1 MARNPERPAAPV
13 WQPDDTIPRDRH
25 RLEGLVPDNLLA
37 FMALLGLLRALE
49 TARPAWRPRA
59 FWEVETYP
67 WRPVLT
73 LAEPQTEAAV
83 AEAAAEGVQALAPH
97 HAATG
102 SAADLKLSP
111 EAFVELHEAAD
122 ASGRCV
128 LDALCSTNA
137 TRDDGTLW
145 PTPFAFMFGQGHQ
158 HFLTRFREVPVTR
171 FREVPADGSA
181 QAIAAAIFAPWMRA
195 DESQSFRWDPA
206 EDRRYALRAL
216 NPSTDKATTQHGA
229 NVLAAICLPLLPVTP
244 IRRRGETRV
253 LTPMTRYGTGGQ
265 IEFTWPLWARPASL
279 AAIVALL
286 RHPELAKDSPEA
298 ANLPQTAA
306 LMRARR
312 ISVGKYF
319 NVNPA
324 VPPP

>member
-1 MARNPERPAAPV
+1 MARKPKAPPAPD
-13 WQPDDTIPRDRH
+13 WQPDDTGAAGRH
-25 RLEGLVPDNLLA
+25 RLAGLEPDNLLA
-37 FMALLGLLRALE
+37 FMALVGLLRALE

-59 FWEVETYP
+59 FWDVETDP

-73 LAEPQTEAAV
+73 LAKPQTEAAV
-83 AEAAAEGVQALAPH
+83 AEAAAEGVRALAAH

-102 SAADLKLSP
+102 NQPDLKLSP
-111 EAFVELHEAAD
+111 ADFANLHEAAD
-122 ASGRCV
+122 VQGRCV
-128 LDALCSTNA
+128 LDALCCHRA

-158 HFLTRFREVPVTR
+158 HFLTRFREVPTEQPTSDV
-171 FREVPADGSA
+171 
-181 QAIAAAIFAPWMRA
+181 IATALFAPWTRN
-195 DESQSFRWDPA
+195 DRTDGFRWDPA

-216 NPSTDKATTQHGA
+216 NPSTDKATTQQGA

-265 IEFTWPLWARPASL
+265 IEFTWPVWTRRASL
-279 AAIVALL
+279 VAILALL
-286 RHPELAKDSPEA
+286 RHAELAKDSPDA
-298 ANLPQTAA
+298 VNLPQTAT
-306 LMRARR
+306 LLRARR

-319 NVNPA
+319 NVTPA
-324 VPPP
+324 APPR

>member
-1 MARNPERPAAPV
+1 MVRKAKQPSAPP
-13 WQPDDTIPRDRH
+13 WQPDAKTLRDRH
-25 RLEGLVPDNLLA
+25 RLEGLEPDNLLA

-49 TARPAWRPRA
+49 TARSAWRPRI
-59 FWEVETYP
+59 FWDVETDP

-73 LAEPQTEAAV
+73 LAEPLTEAEV
-83 AEAAAEGVQALAPH
+83 AEAAVEGLRALAAH

-102 SAADLKLSP
+102 DQADLKLS
-111 EAFVELHEAAD
+111 AAD
-122 ASGRCV
+122 FANLHTAADPQGRCV
-128 LDALCSTNA
+128 LDALCCYGA

-158 HFLTRFREVPVTR
+158 HFLRRLRDVPGGIPPN
-171 FREVPADGSA
+171 PAAS
-181 QAIAAAIFAPWMRA
+181 IFFAAALFNPWKRE
-195 DESQSFRWDPA
+195 DRTDGFRWDLA

-229 NVLAAICLPLLPVTP
+229 NALAAICLPLLPVTP

-265 IEFTWPLWARPASL
+265 IEFTWPLWTRRASL
-279 AAIVALL
+279 LAILALL

-306 LMRARR
+306 LLRARR

-319 NVNPA
+319 NVTPA
-324 VPPP
+324 AR

>member
-195 DESQSFRWDPA
+195 DEVP
-206 EDRRYALRAL
+206 
-216 NPSTDKATTQHGA
+216 K
-229 NVLAAICLPLLPVTP
+229 LPLGS
-244 IRRRGETRV
+244 RRGSPLRTARTQS
-253 LTPMTRYGTGGQ
+253 LYRQGNHPAWRKRARGHLPAAPSRDADQASRRDTGADADD
-265 IEFTWPLWARPASL
+265 T
-279 AAIVALL
+279 L
-286 RHPELAKDSPEA
+286 RHW
-298 ANLPQTAA
+298 
-306 LMRARR
+306 RAD
-312 ISVGKYF
+312 
-319 NVNPA
+319 
-324 VPPP
+324 